1 MGLFR
6 CGRCCRHFLSARSS
20 CRMRSGLTRMMGGL
34 RLLFR
39 LWFVFLFLRA
49 VGRAEERKTT
59 N

>member
-1 MGLFR
+1 
-6 CGRCCRHFLSARSS
+6 
-20 CRMRSGLTRMMGGL
+20 MRSGLTRMMGGL

-49 VGRAEERKTT
+49 VAHAEERKTT

>member
-1 MGLFR
+1 
-6 CGRCCRHFLSARSS
+6 
-20 CRMRSGLTRMMGGL
+20 MRSGLTRMMGGL